1 MRIKNANGFTIF
13 ELMIV
18 FALIGVITAIAAP
31 RISDAFNRFEFSNGM
46 RLMLGTVARA
56 KGEAMNSGW
65 STSVSF
71 ATAAD
76 GRVNYTAFVDNGNGG
91 GTASNGLR
99 DGSERIITTGRM
111 PSGASLAPAATTLT
125 NNATGDPFTQFNA
138 TGFPMGFTPGLGV
151 PLWYNGNV
159 QLTTQIG
166 GQTLIQGLGI
176 ATSGR
181 LQIYKI

>member
-1 MRIKNANGFTIF
+1 MRIKNANGFTII
-13 ELMIV
+13 ELMV
-18 FALIGVITAIAAP
+18 VIAMIAIMIAIAAP
-31 RISDAFNRFEFSNGM
+31 RISDAHKRFEFSNGM

-71 ATAAD
+71 TTAAD

-111 PSGASLAPAATTLT
+111 PSGASLAPVATTLT

-151 PLWYNGNV
+151 PVWFNGAV

-166 GQTLIQGLGI
+166 GQTVTQNIGI

-181 LQIYKI
+181 LQINKI